1 MTVVTEERIS
11 TDELQ
16 EFVDGSF
23 EELEFLTVD
32 NPTEWDTAATPPKA
46 IGTIVGTIVLHC

>member
-32 NPTEWDTAATPPKA
+32 NPTE
-46 IGTIVGTIVLHC
+46 